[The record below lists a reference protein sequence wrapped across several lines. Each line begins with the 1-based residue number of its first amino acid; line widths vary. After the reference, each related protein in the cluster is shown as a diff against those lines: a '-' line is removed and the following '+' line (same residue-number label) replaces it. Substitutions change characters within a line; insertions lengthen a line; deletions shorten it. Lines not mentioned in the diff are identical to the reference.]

1 MNKKYKYIV
10 FDFDGVVCDS
20 TNECMV
26 TAWNAWERW
35 NERDGFRCI
44 LDEFTQAEIDSF
56 RPLRPYVRGAGE
68 YYILMRAINTS
79 DVIIRSQQDFDDLQQ
94 QWENQLNP
102 FKEIFFM
109 ERNRLRK
116 ENLNSWIKL
125 HDVYTDVINVM
136 KKLHNEGRL
145 LIATMKDSESVKL
158 ILIKNGINISPE
170 NILDQ
175 SQISSKLEALDYF
188 VVDKNIKKEEL
199 CFIDDNVTHLLAP
212 HNAGY
217 DVYLTTWGK
226 VMNEYLDIAKTNNL
240 NVLSDCSI
248 FINN

>member
-1 MNKKYKYIV
+1 M
-10 FDFDGVVCDS
+10 
-20 TNECMV
+20 
-26 TAWNAWERW
+26 
-35 NERDGFRCI
+35 
-44 LDEFTQAEIDSF
+44 
-56 RPLRPYVRGAGE
+56 
-68 YYILMRAINTS
+68 
-79 DVIIRSQQDFDDLQQ
+79 
-94 QWENQLNP
+94 
-102 FKEIFFM
+102 
-109 ERNRLRK
+109 
-116 ENLNSWIKL
+116 
-125 HDVYTDVINVM
+125 
-136 KKLHNEGRL
+136 
-145 LIATMKDSESVKL
+145 

-199 CFIDDNVTHLLAP
+199 CFIDNNVTHLLAP